1 MNNKILKE
9 LVKTSNTPVNLTIDE
24 FKKLACIEIDSIES
38 AQFSIVDFNIN
49 EPSFEYMTDVYQ
61 TKYITNYKIIFP
73 IENED
78 DLIIH
83 VTNLKPINK
92 ALHDDELSTRINSI
106 FTSTISAIKKALLEN
121 NINLIDSKS
130 EPLESLCKQSII
142 DFKNKTKSDLVP
154 FYKFI
159 RYILIDQIK
168 FNQLFQH
175 DPEFH
180 ELLTNIRNWYQN
192 QEYKDKALI
201 TLTSLYVQ

>member
-1 MNNKILKE
+1 MSTE
-9 LVKTSNTPVNLTIDE
+9 
-24 FKKLACIEIDSIES
+24 
-38 AQFSIVDFNIN
+38 
-49 EPSFEYMTDVYQ
+49 
-61 TKYITNYKIIFP
+61 
-73 IENED
+73 
-78 DLIIH
+78 
-83 VTNLKPINK
+83 
-92 ALHDDELSTRINSI
+92 HDDELSTRIKSI

-130 EPLESLCKQSII
+130 DPLESLCKQSII